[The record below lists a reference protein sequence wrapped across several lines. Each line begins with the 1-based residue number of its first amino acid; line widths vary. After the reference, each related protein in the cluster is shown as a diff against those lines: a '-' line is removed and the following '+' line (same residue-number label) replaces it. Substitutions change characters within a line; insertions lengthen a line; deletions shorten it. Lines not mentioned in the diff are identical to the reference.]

1 MKKFIVNVAVE
12 TFVNV
17 EVEADTKEEA
27 LRNAR
32 EGNYIDWD
40 FEECL
45 KFRDLYF
52 TTNDALV
59 ASLDDREDEFEEV
72 VQLILK

>member
-1 MKKFIVNVAVE
+1 MKKFMVNMAVE

-27 LRNAR
+27 LRKAR
-32 EGNYIDWD
+32 EGKYIDWD

-45 KFRDLYF
+45 KFRDF
-52 TTNDALV
+52 FFPTNKALV
-59 ASLDDREDEFEEV
+59 SCLDDEDDEFET
-72 VQLILK
+72 ISMTN